1 MWIEI
6 FECWPFFIHLS
17 SMTSMT
23 SMTMFVC
30 VWQVGVKDNGVFW
43 MDWDEQLGLNFGHHN
58 PLISQIWG

>member
-1 MWIEI
+1 
-6 FECWPFFIHLS
+6 
-17 SMTSMT
+17 MT

-43 MDWDEQLGLNFGHHN
+43 MDWDEQLGLNFWHRN